1 MNTLILLAAGSGT
14 RISDFLRDKACAL
27 LKGKPVLVYS
37 LEAFAQSKCFDQT
50 LIVYRDPDQK
60 KTLETIVQSSPWKD
74 LNIHY
79 VLGGESRAESVY
91 NALVAFADLS
101 ERDFIQSSDARVA
114 IHDVARPLI
123 TSDFIKTLMAHAQ
136 AHQHIVPANK
146 LMDSIKQV
154 EVDESE
160 EKIGRIEKNCDR
172 SRLRSV
178 QTPQI
183 FNPQKLLSAY
193 KRLNEACAKYTDDAS
208 ILESIGETVH
218 YLENPR
224 PNPKIT
230 TKSDWDYILY
240 LLN

>member
-1 MNTLILLAAGSGT
+1 MRSTQ
-14 RISDFLRDKACAL
+14 
-27 LKGKPVLVYS
+27 GKPVLVYS

-74 LNIHY
+74 LKIHY
-79 VLGGESRAESVY
+79 VRGGESRAESVY
-91 NALVAFADLS
+91 NALVALAAQS

-123 TSDFIKTLMAHAQ
+123 TSDFIKILMAHAQ

-154 EVDESE
+154 EVDDFEKESAVL
-160 EKIGRIEKNCDR
+160 RRTVIEVVCARCKPHKF
-172 SRLRSV
+172 
-178 QTPQI
+178 QYPKT
-183 FNPQKLLSAY
+183 FSAY

-218 YLENPR
+218 YLENPW